1 MRLFR
6 SRRHSEPPSALAP
19 SSGGGIE
26 YQTVKAM
33 PAVVLEEATPREMK
47 RSKCRLGDISTLLL
61 GSESMFPPSPL

>member
-6 SRRHSEPPSALAP
+6 SRRHSEPPSAHAP
-19 SSGGGIE
+19 PSGGGVE

-47 RSKCRLGDISTLLL
+47 RSKCRCGDMSTLLFV
-61 GSESMFPPSPL
+61 SDSMFPPSPL